1 MCIEILTILINN
13 ITFDYIIM
21 SQLRQDN
28 ALTRN
33 LNPPPYIYIYIYSKT
48 CWGVTNIVYNVD
60 GSKVACFLNSTPRVG
75 WYVVQQGSKSKHYK
89 DTCSNEIRL
98 HHQNLITTLH
108 STMTS
113 NAKTYVS
120 N

>member
-33 LNPPPYIYIYIYSKT
+33 LYIYI
-48 CWGVTNIVYNVD
+48 
-60 GSKVACFLNSTPRVG
+60 L
-75 WYVVQQGSKSKHYK
+75 
-89 DTCSNEIRL
+89 RL
-98 HHQNLITTLH
+98 VEVSQILCIT
-108 STMTS
+108 
-113 NAKTYVS
+113 
-120 N
+120 